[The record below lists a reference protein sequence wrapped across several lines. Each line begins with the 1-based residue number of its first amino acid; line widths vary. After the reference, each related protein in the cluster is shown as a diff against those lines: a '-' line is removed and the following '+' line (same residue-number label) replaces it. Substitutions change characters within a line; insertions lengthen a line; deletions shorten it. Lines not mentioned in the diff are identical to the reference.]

1 MKTKNKQKGIPQD
14 ALVYCVSSH
23 FGLATAAFA
32 VAAGAAIATT
42 VANFATAMTTT
53 VAVLTGTTVAT
64 FAARAT
70 GGLLLHIAFGLGQES
85 LAAELD
91 LAVLLVEGNGA
102 DVLDPLEGGSDV
114 VLVRR

>member
-23 FGLATAAFA
+23 FGLATTAFA
-32 VAAGAAIATT
+32 VAAGAALAT
-42 VANFATAMTTT
+42 VAAFATAVAMVTT
-53 VAVLTGTTVAT
+53 L
-64 FAARAT
+64 AARTT
-70 GGLLLHIAFGLGQES
+70 GGFLLHIAFGLGQES